1 MWRASRCYT
10 NQLTHGPRRVE
21 SMRQG
26 GINRGPNLRR
36 NTPFFPI
43 KTLTL
48 LAGLLSFAQ
57 PDVLQAQRVA
67 VPVLL
72 PDTTSPAFNGLINVR
87 VQQDTGSPFAT
98 PATVTLRSS
107 DMTVNLTSH
116 TNESGLT
123 AFNSIPSGQYLVEV
137 SASGYRT
144 VREQIGIG
152 TGGVQNLL
160 VAMIPETGV
169 TLSRSPS
176 GGGAVNPKAIK
187 ETEKGLRSLQV
198 GKLDEAQQHLTRAL
212 AAAPNFADGNYL
224 MGVLLLRRKESAQA
238 RPYLQKAVDI
248 APNHAPA
255 LLALGEAEYLQR
267 DFARAT
273 ESLEQSLREQPR
285 GPQASTA
292 QQLIARMLA
301 PNQPKNAVAAATNSS
316 GAEVA
321 ELELATDANQPA
333 LVELPALA
341 AITPVTETNWAPSDV
356 DQEKVVLETGTAC
369 QLDEVVQAAAGRV
382 KELMQN
388 VDRFTATENV
398 EHSNLSPLGLQ
409 ISSETR
415 KFNYLVEIRQLHST
429 LDVQEYRNGSVSVQD
444 FPAHIGTI
452 GLPTLALVFHPYYQ
466 EKYEFSCE
474 GRGSWRDKP
483 AWVVHFQQRTDRNS
497 ETLVYRVGGKSFPV
511 GLKGRAWID
520 MQSSQI
526 VAMESDLMRPIP
538 EIRLLRDHQL
548 IEYGPV
554 DFRNNT
560 TQLWLP
566 KSADWYCSLS
576 GQRYHR
582 RHTFS
587 QFLLFSVDDSQKISK
602 PKEPKEPV
610 DPPAS
615 QQ

>member
-1 MWRASRCYT
+1 MAST
-10 NQLTHGPRRVE
+10 GV
-21 SMRQG
+21 
-26 GINRGPNLRR
+26 PNLRR
-36 NTPFFPI
+36 NIPLFPL
-43 KTLTL
+43 KTLAL
-48 LAGLLSFAQ
+48 LGGLLSFAV
-57 PDVLQAQRVA
+57 PDALQAQRVA

-72 PDTTSPAFNGLINVR
+72 PENTSPAFNGLINVS

-98 PATVTLRSS
+98 PATVTLRSA
-107 DMTVNLTSH
+107 DMSVNLTGR
-116 TNESGLT
+116 TNESGLV
-123 AFNSIPSGQYLVEV
+123 AFKTIPSGQYLVEV
-137 SASGYRT
+137 SAEGYRT

-169 TLSRSPS
+169 TLSRTPS

-224 MGVLLLRRKESAQA
+224 MGVLLLRRKESAKA

-285 GPQASTA
+285 SPQASTA
-292 QQLIARMLA
+292 QQLIDRMRA
-301 PNQPKNAVAAATNSS
+301 PNQPRADAVTAAAKSS

-321 ELELATDANQPA
+321 EFESATNANQPD
-333 LVELPALA
+333 LVGLPALP
-341 AITPVTETNWAPSDV
+341 AITPETETNWAPPDV
-356 DQEKVVLETGTAC
+356 DQEKLALDPGTAC
-369 QLDEVVQAAAGRV
+369 QLNEVVQAAAGRV

-388 VDRFTATENV
+388 VDRFTATEKI

-415 KFNYLVEIRQLHST
+415 KFNYLVEIRQLQSH

-466 EKYEFSCE
+466 EKYEYSCE
-474 GRGSWRDKP
+474 GLGSWRDKP
-483 AWVVHFQQRTDRNS
+483 AWIVHFQQRTDRNS
-497 ETLVYRVGGKSFPV
+497 ETLVYRVGGKSFAV
-511 GLKGRAWID
+511 RLKGRAWID
-520 MQSSQI
+520 TQSSQI
-526 VAMESDLMRPIP
+526 VAMESDLIRPIP

-560 TQLWLP
+560 MQLWLP

-582 RHTFS
+582 RHSFS
-587 QFLLFSVDDSQKISK
+587 QFLLFSVDDSQKITK
-602 PKEPKEPV
+602 PKEPIEPV
-610 DPPAS
+610 EPPPT

>member
-1 MWRASRCYT
+1 MAPS
-10 NQLTHGPRRVE
+10 
-21 SMRQG
+21 G
-26 GINRGPNLRR
+26 GEYPSGWHQTGVSNLRR
-36 NTPFFPI
+36 IFPFLPL
-43 KTLTL
+43 KSLAL
-48 LAGLLSFAQ
+48 LAVFLSFAQ
-57 PDVLQAQRVA
+57 SDVLQAQRVA

-72 PDTTSPAFNGLINVR
+72 PENTSPAFNGLINVS

-98 PATVTLRSS
+98 PATVTLRSA
-107 DMTVNLTSH
+107 DMSVNLTSR
-116 TNESGLT
+116 TNESGLV
-123 AFNSIPSGQYLVEV
+123 AFKTIPSGQYLVEV
-137 SASGYRT
+137 SAEGYHT

-160 VAMIPETGV
+160 VAMIPDTGV
-169 TLSRSPS
+169 ALSRSPS

-238 RPYLQKAVDI
+238 RPFLQKAVDI

-273 ESLEQSLREQPR
+273 DSLEQSLREQPR

-292 QQLIARMLA
+292 QQLIERMRA
-301 PNQPKNAVAAATNSS
+301 PKQPRANAVAGATQST

-321 ELELATDANQPA
+321 ELELATDANQPG
-333 LVELPALA
+333 LVELSALP
-341 AITPVTETNWAPSDV
+341 AITPETETNWAPPDV
-356 DQEKVVLETGTAC
+356 DQQRVALDPGATCK
-369 QLDEVVQAAAGRV
+369 LDEVIQAAAGRV
-382 KELMQN
+382 KELTQN
-388 VDRFTATENV
+388 VDRFTATEKI
-398 EHSNLSPLGLQ
+398 EHSSLSPLGLQ

-415 KFNYLVEIRQLHST
+415 KFNYLVEIRQLQSR

-466 EKYEFSCE
+466 EKYEYSCE
-474 GRGSWRDKP
+474 GLGSWRDKP

-511 GLKGRAWID
+511 RLKGRAWID
-520 MQSSQI
+520 TQSSQI
-526 VAMESDLMRPIP
+526 VAMESDLMRPVP

-560 TQLWLP
+560 MQLWLP

-587 QFLLFSVDDSQKISK
+587 QFLLFSVDDSQKIAK
-602 PKEPKEPV
+602 PKEPVEPV
-610 DPPAS
+610 DPPPS
-615 QQ
+615 QP